1 MSILIYLIIGT
12 IVTFVFEILISSDK
26 TKTGEEKIKFGNF
39 ERLVMIIVW
48 PPLLL
53 SFIYHF
59 FKSLKYTVAGF
70 DNTMWPA
77 RFIGFG
83 IGMIIYAFGV
93 SYFFNEGITNKT
105 AVSLALA
112 LILICIQVLWKNG

>member
-59 FKSLKYTVAGF
+59 FKSLK
-70 DNTMWPA
+70 
-77 RFIGFG
+77 
-83 IGMIIYAFGV
+83 
-93 SYFFNEGITNKT
+93 
-105 AVSLALA
+105 
-112 LILICIQVLWKNG
+112 